1 MGGVGAGNWAPPSS
15 SSINSTPSI
24 KQVLPLAVADHQP
37 KLMYPARPVT
47 VRASSNQSS
56 PMVQKKKMKPRLM
69 SISSSDGKWRGKWNS
84 DYIFSLQDLQLHHLL
99 DDEAADT
106 SVFIN
111 LCIQK
116 HAGLGLSVEG
126 KIATCF
132 MTKCCNCCSPYL
144 RQINTTFNVWILQ
157 STRTTKDSSHQLPDI
172 GGDDPSVIYV
182 KPGYKADLDS
192 LIQDSIRLATS
203 VKETC
208 SESCEKSEPKLH
220 HLGARNTASIEKRW
234 YKLLE
239 LKKKQH
245 DFRET

>member
-1 MGGVGAGNWAPPSS
+1 MGGVGAGNWAPPPSS

-56 PMVQKKKMKPRLM
+56 PMKKMKPRLM

-116 HAGLGLSVEG
+116 VVIPPQFSY
-126 KIATCF
+126 I
-132 MTKCCNCCSPYL
+132 
-144 RQINTTFNVWILQ
+144 ILHQ
-157 STRTTKDSSHQLPDI
+157 STKSCWAWAVSGWKDCNMFHDKMLQLLLP
-172 GGDDPSVIYV
+172 
-182 KPGYKADLDS
+182 
-192 LIQDSIRLATS
+192 
-203 VKETC
+203 
-208 SESCEKSEPKLH
+208 
-220 HLGARNTASIEKRW
+220 
-234 YKLLE
+234 LLE
-239 LKKKQH
+239 T
-245 DFRET
+245 D

>member
-56 PMVQKKKMKPRLM
+56 PMKKMKPRLM

-116 HAGLGLSVEG
+116 
-126 KIATCF
+126 
-132 MTKCCNCCSPYL
+132 
-144 RQINTTFNVWILQ
+144 INTTFNVWILQ

-172 GGDDPSVIYV
+172 GGDDPS
-182 KPGYKADLDS
+182 
-192 LIQDSIRLATS
+192 
-203 VKETC
+203 ETC

>member
-116 HAGLGLSVEG
+116 
-126 KIATCF
+126 
-132 MTKCCNCCSPYL
+132 
-144 RQINTTFNVWILQ
+144 INTTFNVWILQ

-203 VKETC
+203 VKVKHKIQT
-208 SESCEKSEPKLH
+208 SYTIL
-220 HLGARNTASIEKRW
+220 RTI
-234 YKLLE
+234 
-239 LKKKQH
+239 
-245 DFRET
+245 

>member
-172 GGDDPSVIYV
+172 GGDDPS
-182 KPGYKADLDS
+182 
-192 LIQDSIRLATS
+192 
-203 VKETC
+203 ETC